1 MNRLTLSNRRQ
12 HDVADL
18 IFRGRRYVVG
28 SSRFADGGL
37 AEIFIDT
44 AKAAS
49 EAADDARD
57 IAILLSLALQHSVPV
72 KTIRHAVGD
81 GLAAAAIDTLEDKT
95 P

>member
-1 MNRLTLSNRRQ
+1 M
-12 HDVADL
+12 
-18 IFRGRRYVVG
+18 G
-28 SSRFADGGL
+28 SSHFKDGRP

-57 IAILLSLALQHSVPV
+57 IAILISLALQHGAPV
-72 KTIRHAVGD
+72 DTIRHAVGL
-81 GLAAAAIDTLEDKT
+81 GLAAAALDALEGKT